1 MKLKIFY
8 MSFIFSTLQFVGCE
22 KEKMPNNN
30 RSASEKMSPERALKL
45 TPKPTIG
52 SSIKRRVATSPTD
65 EVTIQTKR
73 LKILHE
79 TEEFIGRQVDE
90 LSADEW
96 RKLKQ
101 YYWTKTLDQVISQTK
116 EHEPK
121 PSLNN
126 LLATA
131 TGKDPLIPQ
140 LLSGKFTDIKE
151 PAEQEF
157 LIATHLVAI
166 GAAANG
172 GATLPEAVGD
182 RADDPQITRGDLFIF
197 EVFIDAF
204 IEVSNRKPISLH
216 SKDQWNRLA
225 GSSNSLYRLLALRT
239 FRRVEIDPK
248 QWLTFYSGYL
258 NEKDQDIFKEAIS
271 LASQPEI
278 PGSLELLSQFRA
290 ACTAATPQ
298 STIEDLEVAI
308 KWIEKCNP

>member
-8 MSFIFSTLQFVGCE
+8 IGFIFSTLQFIGCE

-30 RSASEKMSPERALKL
+30 RSASEEMSPARALKL
-45 TPKPTIG
+45 PPEPTIG
-52 SSIKRRVATSPTD
+52 FSIKRRVAASPTD
-65 EVTIQTKR
+65 EVTIKTKR

-101 YYWTKTLDQVISQTK
+101 YYWTKTLEQVVSQTK
-116 EHEPK
+116 EYELK

-126 LLATA
+126 LLGTA
-131 TGKDPLIPQ
+131 TGKDSIISQ

-157 LIATHLVAI
+157 LIATHLVAM

-172 GATLPEAVGD
+172 GAILPEAVGD

-197 EVFIDAF
+197 EVFSDAF
-204 IEVSNRKPISLH
+204 GEVSNRKLISLQ
-216 SKDQWNRLA
+216 SKEQWSRLA
-225 GSSNSLYRLLALRT
+225 VSSNSLYRLLALRT
-239 FRRVEIDPK
+239 FRRVEIDPE
-248 QWLTFYSGYL
+248 QWLTFYSRYL

-278 PGSLELLSQFRA
+278 PGSLELLSQFRT
-290 ACTAATPQ
+290 ACTAATPEG
-298 STIEDLEVAI
+298 TIKDLEVAI
-308 KWIEKCNP
+308 KWIKKCNP

>member
-1 MKLKIFY
+1 MKLGIFY
-8 MSFIFSTLQFVGCE
+8 IGFIFLTLQFVGCK
-22 KEKMPNNN
+22 KEKKPNNEH
-30 RSASEKMSPERALKL
+30 SATEKWSLPRILKL
-45 TPKPTIG
+45 PPNPTVG
-52 SSIKRRVATSPTD
+52 SSIKRRVAASPTD
-65 EVTIQTKR
+65 EVTIQEKR
-73 LKILHE
+73 LKILQE

-101 YYWTKTLDQVISQTK
+101 HYWTKTLDQVVSQTK
-116 EHEPK
+116 EIEPNATL
-121 PSLNN
+121 SN

-140 LLSGKFTDIKE
+140 LLSGRFTDIKE

-157 LIATHLVAI
+157 LIATHLVAL

-182 RADDPQITRGDLFIF
+182 RADYPQITRGDLFIF
-197 EVFIDAF
+197 EVFSDAF
-204 IEVSNRKPISLH
+204 VEVSNRKLISLQ
-216 SKDQWNRLA
+216 SKDQWSRLA
-225 GSSNSLYRLLALRT
+225 ASSNSLYRLLALRT

-248 QWLTFYSGYL
+248 QWLNFYSRYL

-278 PGSLELLSQFRA
+278 PGSLELLSQFRT

-298 STIEDLEVAI
+298 GTIEDLEVAI
-308 KWIEKCNP
+308 KWIKKCNP